1 MSTVFHKGQF
11 QIESRHEFTKLTKK
25 LNYSRQFS
33 ELNDVF
39 TAKGANGNGVQVC
52 KGDSGGGLNVNEIQ
66 VGVTSLV
73 DADCDKG
80 FSAFVKVEN
89 HLKWINKAIE

>member
-39 TAKGANGNGVQVC
+39 TAKGANGKRVQVC

-80 FSAFVKVEN
+80 FSAFVKIEN
-89 HLKWINKAIE
+89 HLKWINKAIK